1 MSRGIS
7 IIPAVLLAFI
17 CTLASAD
24 TLGLAGGDTLTGVL
38 IEVGEGVLVYRTAF
52 AGLVITPTDEIHS
65 LSTDAYFTVV
75 FADGKTVVGR
85 FRTTESGT
93 DLVSPDGQVGVQQVD
108 FRAIAKTSPF
118 QFKPGPSPP
127 PELPEGEAALLMGE
141 FEAGYLRR
149 FRESERSSIYSR
161 ILLSKET
168 DDYRA
173 QFTSFLGLDD
183 ADRFPHL
190 VDALAEWQFMPQE
203 RLHPELY
210 VGAERDLDRGLK
222 LRATLGAGLSQTV
235 WERENARLDISAG
248 LNTALEYFERLPSR
262 SLLDHLE
269 QLTQYGY
276 YYTSDRRRQD
286 QDLNVYLR
294 LRHRQDIL
302 QRLSVGEELKL
313 HADVTDAGAFR
324 ASSDSSLR
332 YALTPRLTLR
342 INLRVDY
349 ESEPAFH
356 DLDRWSSALGAGL
369 AWGF

>member
-1 MSRGIS
+1 M
-7 IIPAVLLAFI
+7 LAFT
-17 CTLASAD
+17 CALANGD

-38 IEVGEGVLVYRTAF
+38 IEVGEGVLVFRTAF
-52 AGLVITPTDEIHS
+52 AGLVITPTDEVHS
-65 LSTDAYFTVV
+65 LSTDTYFTVV

-93 DLVSPDGQVGVQQVD
+93 DMVSPDGQVGVQQVD

-127 PELPEGEAALLMGE
+127 PELPEGEAALLTGE

-168 DDYRA
+168 DDYRV

-183 ADRFPHL
+183 AERFPHL
-190 VDALAEWQFMPQE
+190 VDALAEWQFMPKE
-203 RLHPELY
+203 RLRPELY

-222 LRATLGAGLSQTV
+222 LRATLGAGLSHTV
-235 WERENARLDISAG
+235 WEREDARLEIGAG
-248 LNTALEYFERLPSR
+248 LNAALEYFERFPSG
-262 SLLDHLE
+262 SLLEHLE

-276 YYTSDRRRQD
+276 YKSDRRPQD
-286 QDLNVYLR
+286 QDLNVYFH
-294 LRHRQDIL
+294 LRHRQEIL
-302 QRLSVGEELKL
+302 ERLSVGEELRFYS
-313 HADVTDAGAFR
+313 DVTDLGAFR

-332 YALTPRLTLR
+332 YALTQRLTLR